1 MKRQRSFHSEEKII
15 EFLTHVTQEEWAMA
29 LTARTSVVI
38 NKPVEAVWAYL
49 NDHSNEPEWRRPS
62 LKTLEQVGSGP
73 TGVGTRYKGVIAVG
87 PIKAPYVNELT
98 AFEPP
103 YRVAWKAIS
112 SAGWLIGSSGSYTLE
127 DENGRTRFTHEITVE
142 PNNFGGR
149 LVMPLVGASGSSM
162 IMPLAKQLKQA
173 LEKQPG

>member
-1 MKRQRSFHSEEKII
+1 
-15 EFLTHVTQEEWAMA
+15 
-29 LTARTSVVI
+29 
-38 NKPVEAVWAYL
+38 
-49 NDHSNEPEWRRPS
+49 
-62 LKTLEQVGSGP
+62 
-73 TGVGTRYKGVIAVG
+73 
-87 PIKAPYVNELT
+87 
-98 AFEPP
+98 
-103 YRVAWKAIS
+103 VAWKAIS